1 MSIWRRVDFWGDF
14 LYFECSKL
22 TPLDGTF
29 ETLGISVKSQ
39 VCSASHHAYPLLGWK
54 STGKMISQ
62 EPKNRDRQTM
72 AWKNV
77 PAWEGT
83 VCELREGLTES

>member
-1 MSIWRRVDFWGDF
+1 MDFWGDF

-22 TPLDGTF
+22 IPLDGTF
-29 ETLGISVKSQ
+29 ETLGILSEIRSL
-39 VCSASHHAYPLLGWK
+39 CSASRRAYPLLGWK

-62 EPKNRDRQTM
+62 EPKNQDRQTM

-77 PAWEGT
+77 PAWEGS
-83 VCELREGLTES
+83 VCQPAEGGTAKES